1 MLSGVVFMDHKAS
14 VAQRELEQTRA
25 KLLDMTLRNA
35 LLNFRASKRHSIE
48 IVDEIAGEIF
58 DLLVIQQ
65 QTMQFKPDDRDKAS
79 ANLLAQS
86 RRDDE
91 SMLAPRHI
99 DRFLQ
104 TKLAREELISSMTLI
119 SRQAH
124 SVFEEQG
131 HSVLYIALGFL
142 VWQDSSSTQRLCKAP
157 LVLVPVELERAKTR
171 SQFKIMWSKEDLL
184 PNITLEKKLA
194 EQGIDLPNPK
204 FDSKDSI
211 NTFYR
216 NMKTAIKNKKDWQVL
231 SDIYLSFFSFTKSVM
246 YEDLNPAKCDFD
258 SLPLLAM
265 LLQKEQTH
273 STNNNSVEYDLNAI
287 DRKPSKSYHHIVD
300 ADSSQIAVIE
310 TIKAGKSLVVNGPPG
325 TGKSQTITNIIAE
338 LLAQDKS
345 ILFVSAKMA
354 ALEVV
359 KRRLDAVGLGDFC
372 LELHSHKANKQDML
386 NELKR
391 TLTST
396 AISGDDESNLFARI
410 DGYKERLN
418 EYVNALHEHV
428 GSTGQSFYQLIGVR
442 ETSQRY
448 FERVKRKRKRITFVR
463 DLKEGNK
470 NSYDQAR
477 DALHDLQDRLAKVI
491 PITRHPW
498 RDCSPVHITPLIE
511 EKVNELVTR
520 SKNWLEDLL
529 HCCNELH
536 HKCGVNFPQTL
547 AELPHLLFK
556 TDQIT
561 KSLGINEKAPKNVSN
576 NDRQDK
582 IEKIHKKIAS
592 LQKKITVAKDKFT
605 PEAMACYDVTQLR
618 DNCDDYQRLSIR
630 WWRAFSPKFR
640 CMHKNIRKKLYRSKA
655 PQEPVQIIKDLQ
667 QLINYIAD
675 KNSLQHE
682 LISCKDDLNS
692 GLNRLLELLKTS
704 TDRLFASPKLEH
716 VNLETLRARLNEWL
730 GEQGQLRDWSLYCQ
744 AHDECSQTIA
754 EPLLKHLEEIDPHDL
769 VKTFEINFAE
779 IVLEE
784 ALVSRQALKK
794 FDREQ
799 HEKLIKAFCHD
810 DRQCFEVNMRRLV
823 HSLRQKYPDLTAGA
837 SLDSELAILKREFER
852 KRGHLPVRKLLTK
865 LGDLIKTIKPCFM
878 MSPHSVAQFC
888 DASKIEFDVVIF
900 DEASQI
906 RPEEALGSAKR
917 GKQIVVVG
925 DTQQLPPTRFFEK
938 IVDEEEDEENYEDLL
953 KDMPSILNYC
963 QTFLPSRTL
972 RWHYR
977 SEHESLIAVSN
988 QEFYDNKL
996 YVFPSAIKK
1005 AEHLGL
1011 QFRHLPAA
1019 VYDRGKSATNRDE
1032 ARAVVQAVCKHC
1044 KEYPDKSLGVGT
1056 FSSKQQQAIQDEI
1069 ETQRANYPEMA
1080 EFVDRNGRDKF
1091 FVKNLETIQGDERDV
1106 IFISIGYGKDSN
1118 GKLHHNFGPL
1128 NGEGG
1133 YRRLNVLITRARERC
1148 VVFSNFTADDLQLS
1162 SNTPRGVKSLKKFLN
1177 YATTRDLDVAGPT
1190 GGDTDSPFEDAVY
1203 ELLRGRGYEVS
1214 KQVGCAG
1221 YRIDL
1226 AVHDPKLPGRYL
1238 IGIECDGAQYHSSP
1252 GARDRDRLRQQILE
1266 KKGWKIHR
1274 VWSTEWYYQRPEA
1287 TAQLLQAVED
1297 SRS

>member
-1 MLSGVVFMDHKAS
+1 MDHKAS
-14 VAQRELEQTRA
+14 VAQRELEEARA
-25 KLLDMTLRNA
+25 KLLDMTRRNA

-58 DLLVIQQ
+58 DLLVMQQ
-65 QTMQFKPDDRDKAS
+65 QTMRFKPDDRDSEDAS
-79 ANLLAQS
+79 ANLPVQS

-91 SMLAPRHI
+91 PTPAPRHT

-104 TKLAREELISSMTLI
+104 TKLAREKLTSSMTFI

-142 VWQDSSSTQRLCKAP
+142 AWQDSSSAQKLCKAP

-171 SQFKIMWSKEDLL
+171 TQFKIMWSKEDLL

-211 NTFYR
+211 NTFYQDV
-216 NMKTAIKNKKDWQVL
+216 KTAIKNKNDWQVL
-231 SDIYLSFFSFTKSVM
+231 SDIYLSFFSFTKSVL
-246 YEDLNPAKCDFD
+246 YEDLNPAKCDLD

-265 LLQKEQTH
+265 LLQKGQDH
-273 STNNNSVEYDLNAI
+273 STNSNPAEYNLDGI
-287 DRKPSKSYHHIVD
+287 DSKPSKSYHHIVD

-359 KRRLDAVGLGDFC
+359 KSRLDEVGLGDFC

-386 NELKR
+386 NELKC
-391 TLTST
+391 TLAST
-396 AISGDDESNLFARI
+396 AISRDNESNLFVRI
-410 DGYKERLN
+410 DGHKEKLN
-418 EYVNALHEHV
+418 GYVDALHEPV
-428 GSTGQSFYQLIGVR
+428 GSTGQSVYQLIGVR
-442 ETSQRY
+442 EINQRY
-448 FERVKRKRKRITFVR
+448 FERVRKKRKRITFAR
-463 DLKEGNK
+463 DPKGCDK

-477 DALHDLQDRLAKVI
+477 DALRDLQSKIAKI
-491 PITRHPW
+491 ISITSNPW
-498 RDCSPVHITPLIE
+498 RNCYPVHITPRFE
-511 EKVNELVTR
+511 EEVNELVTR
-520 SKNWLEDLL
+520 SKSLLEDLL
-529 HCCNELH
+529 HCCSELH
-536 HKCGVNFPQTL
+536 HKCGVNSPQTL
-547 AELPHLLFK
+547 AELPRLLCGA
-556 TDQIT
+556 DPIT
-561 KSLGINEKAPKNVSN
+561 KSLGVNEKASRNVSN
-576 NDRQDK
+576 NDHQAK
-582 IEKIHKKIAS
+582 IEKILEKITS
-592 LQKKITVAKDKFT
+592 LQKKLAVAKDKFVL
-605 PEAMACYDVTQLR
+605 EATDWHDLAQVR
-618 DNCDDYQRLSIR
+618 DEYQRLSTR
-630 WWRAFSPKFR
+630 WWRAFSLKFR
-640 CMHKNIRKKLYRSKA
+640 RTHKNIRKKLYQSKA
-655 PQEPVQIIKDLQ
+655 PQEPAQIIKDLN
-667 QLINYIAD
+667 QLIDCIND
-675 KNSLQHE
+675 KNNLQHE
-682 LISCKDDLNS
+682 LILCKNELSSNIS
-692 GLNRLLELLKTS
+692 RLLELLKTS
-704 TDRLFASPKLEH
+704 TDRLFASLKLEH
-716 VNLETLRARLNEWL
+716 VNLDILRARLNEWL
-730 GEQGQLRDWSLYCQ
+730 GNQGHLRDWSFYCQ
-744 AHDECSQTIA
+744 AYDKCSQTIA
-754 EPLLKHLEEIDPHDL
+754 NSLLQHLDEIDSCDL
-769 VKTFEINFAE
+769 VKSFEINFAE
-779 IVLEE
+779 IVLED
-784 ALVSRQALKK
+784 ALASRTALQE
-794 FDREQ
+794 FSREQ
-799 HEKLIKAFCHD
+799 HEQLIEAFCHD
-810 DRQCFEVNMRRLV
+810 DRQCFEVNRRRLV
-823 HSLRQKYPDLTAGA
+823 HSLRQKYPDLTAGT
-837 SLDSELAILKREFER
+837 SPESELAILKGQFER
-852 KRGHLPVRKLLTK
+852 KRGHLPVRKLLAK

-925 DTQQLPPTRFFEK
+925 DTEQLPPTRFFER
-938 IVDEEEDEENYEDLL
+938 IVDDEEDGENYEDSLT
-953 KDMPSILNYC
+953 DMSSILNHC
-963 QTFLPSRTL
+963 QTFLPSKTL
-972 RWHYR
+972 KWHYR

-988 QEFYDNKL
+988 QEFYNNEL
-996 YVFPSAIKK
+996 YVFPSAIKE

-1011 QFRHLPAA
+1011 QFRHLPTA
-1019 VYDRGKSATNRDE
+1019 VYDRGQSTTNRDE
-1032 ARAVVQAVCKHC
+1032 ARAVVKAVCKHC

-1106 IFISIGYGKDSN
+1106 IFISIGYGKDRN
-1118 GKLHHNFGPL
+1118 GKLYHNFGPL

-1133 YRRLNVLITRARERC
+1133 HRRLNVLITRARERC
-1148 VVFSNFTADDLQLS
+1148 VVFSNFTADDLQVS
-1162 SNTPRGVKSLKKFLN
+1162 SNTQRGVRSLKKFLN
-1177 YATTRDLDVAGPT
+1177 YAEKHDLDVAVPT

-1203 ELLRGRGYEVS
+1203 ELLRGHGYEVS

-1226 AVHDPKLPGRYL
+1226 AVHDPKSPGRYL

-1287 TAQLLQAVED
+1287 TAQLLQAVDD
-1297 SRS
+1297 SRD